1 MKQVEVVLIKDHQ
14 LILISS
20 IETISSIIVSFVIRM
35 RYLIEALIYGK

>member
-20 IETISSIIVSFVIRM
+20 IETIRSIIVSFVIRM